1 MQMQDWFLWRWLQLH
16 RYPSI
21 FVLLLVDFRQIS
33 IALKTCECVSLSLFL
48 WLMYKNL
55 VLSPGLTVKS
65 LSRNTSLKRRPIELI
80 PAGGKDWHW
89 DSICLVM
96 FRYSK
101 KNQYGST
108 WKHNYDKSTELKG
121 WHYCKKV
128 STVFYSVLYALMHN
142 FQCFSCRVLF
152 GLWKWVTR
160 IQREDRSVRIVSG
173 ARGVGEVGGMKTSA
187 PGFCGQFLWWLCLF
201 PFWPFFQKNSFCVQI

>member
-1 MQMQDWFLWRWLQLH
+1 MRL
-16 RYPSI
+16 
-21 FVLLLVDFRQIS
+21 
-33 IALKTCECVSLSLFL
+33 SLSLFV

-101 KNQYGST
+101 KINMVRHESIT
-108 WKHNYDKSTELKG
+108 MIKVLNWKAGTNVRRYRR
-121 WHYCKKV
+121 
-128 STVFYSVLYALMHN
+128 VFYSVLYALIHN

-152 GLWKWVTR
+152 GLWKWVIR
-160 IQREDRSVRIVSG
+160 IQRVDRSVRIVSG
-173 ARGVGEVGGMKTSA
+173 ARRVGEVGGMKTSA
-187 PGFCGQFLWWLCLF
+187 PGFCWQFVWWLCLF
-201 PFWPFFQKNSFCVQI
+201 PFWPFFQTNSFSAVVQI